1 LRFFY
6 IFQTFRPNT
15 TLQERKLKIYTL
27 SNLKK
32 DDEILL
38 PQYEREIIPKLKIFL
53 QELSDIVHGIKE
65 VTWDSIDKFFV
76 NRLSTYILEASAS
89 MIEPMFLRISKEKDF
104 QKRLREYL
112 TDQDIFN
119 VTFKFD
125 SNDVYN
131 LCQLS
136 NYLLFLKLIFY
147 TYLQRDVP
155 ELHLRPIDIPRD
167 KKLLNKTLRQY
178 FDDVLQH
185 DFEMIFSENILDEFE
200 FEERYLPVLRQ
211 NVEQIGHLDFHG
223 LNADIIGSIY
233 NTLIDNQEQHD
244 RGQHFTN
251 TNEVDIV
258 NAFCIDRDTKLIF
271 DSGCGAATFLVRA
284 YHVLKHY
291 NPDITHEQLLEYL
304 WGVEIAALPA
314 FLATMNLCLQSIQSF
329 YNYPTIIQSDF
340 SKVESNSHFN
350 LLFLNANKNFE
361 VKNLDGKL
369 KDVAIPLFD
378 ACVGNPPYIRQELI
392 QHKQRWNDLAKKE
405 FGINKINQQSD
416 LYVYY
421 LMHTAAFLREGG
433 RLGYV
438 ISSSW
443 LDVSFGAGLQKYLLD
458 HFKIVAIIDHQHTRS
473 FETALVNTIILIL
486 ERCADPLTREKNN
499 VRFVK
504 VTTEYEK
511 LFGNYTDN
519 ERIDLVANW
528 AGEIENVNSDYSNAD
543 FSISVVNQKELE
555 LFSTIDGKYEN
566 GNWGARYFRAPG
578 IYHKLIKASKGNL
591 MPLSSYVDVKY
602 GIKSGAN
609 DFFYIIDETVKAL
622 TMPDDLY
629 KMQFGIKLYT
639 EIANHK
645 RIWEKFGWQRQIG

>member
-1 LRFFY
+1 
-6 IFQTFRPNT
+6 
-15 TLQERKLKIYTL
+15 
-27 SNLKK
+27 
-32 DDEILL
+32 
-38 PQYEREIIPKLKIFL
+38 
-53 QELSDIVHGIKE
+53 
-65 VTWDSIDKFFV
+65 
-76 NRLSTYILEASAS
+76 
-89 MIEPMFLRISKEKDF
+89 
-104 QKRLREYL
+104 
-112 TDQDIFN
+112 
-119 VTFKFD
+119 
-125 SNDVYN
+125 
-131 LCQLS
+131 
-136 NYLLFLKLIFY
+136 
-147 TYLQRDVP
+147 
-155 ELHLRPIDIPRD
+155 
-167 KKLLNKTLRQY
+167 
-178 FDDVLQH
+178 
-185 DFEMIFSENILDEFE
+185 
-200 FEERYLPVLRQ
+200 
-211 NVEQIGHLDFHG
+211 
-223 LNADIIGSIY
+223 
-233 NTLIDNQEQHD
+233 
-244 RGQHFTN
+244 
-251 TNEVDIV
+251 
-258 NAFCIDRDTKLIF
+258 
-271 DSGCGAATFLVRA
+271 
-284 YHVLKHY
+284 
-291 NPDITHEQLLEYL
+291 
-304 WGVEIAALPA
+304 
-314 FLATMNLCLQSIQSF
+314 
-329 YNYPTIIQSDF
+329 
-340 SKVESNSHFN
+340 
-350 LLFLNANKNFE
+350 
-361 VKNLDGKL
+361 
-369 KDVAIPLFD
+369 
-378 ACVGNPPYIRQELI
+378 
-392 QHKQRWNDLAKKE
+392 
-405 FGINKINQQSD
+405 
-416 LYVYY
+416 
-421 LMHTAAFLREGG
+421 MHTAAFLREGG